1 MNILFYTLFIVFS
14 ISISKGHD
22 GHSKDGLNNTS
33 KPDGN
38 VIVSFTNPN
47 SEKINKVLNC
57 CVQ

>member
-47 SEKINKVLNC
+47 SEKK
-57 CVQ
+57 